1 MAGVPY
7 VIEGNDKEEKTYEI
21 YSRLLK
27 DRIIFIQGGFDDD
40 MANSIVAQLLYLDSQ
55 DKEKDIYI
63 YINSPGGNIT
73 SMYAI
78 YDTMQYISPDIVTV
92 GMGQVCS
99 AGSFILAAGT
109 KGKRNVLSNTDI
121 MIHELSGG
129 ASGKATDIFL
139 TADRL
144 KRLHTKMANQYVDF
158 TGQKLAKVKKD
169 MERDH
174 HMTAEESVKYGL
186 VDKVVEKI
194 PGK

>member
-7 VIEGNDKEEKTYEI
+7 IIEENDKGDKTYEI

-27 DRIIFIQGGFDDD
+27 DRIIFIQGSFDDD
-40 MANSIVAQLLYLDSQ
+40 MANAVVAQLLYLQSEDP
-55 DKEKDIYI
+55 KKDIYM
-63 YINSPGGNIT
+63 YINSPGGAIT

-78 YDTMQYISPDIVTV
+78 YDTMQYIKPDIHTV
-92 GMGQVCS
+92 GIGQVCS

-109 KGKRNVLSNTDI
+109 KGKRTSLENTDI

-129 ASGKATDIFL
+129 ASGKANDIFL
-139 TADRL
+139 RADLL
-144 KRLHTKMANQYVDF
+144 KKLYDKMAKQYVDF

-174 HMTAEESVKYGL
+174 HMSAAEAVKYGL
-186 VDKVVEKI
+186 VDKVVAKKDI
-194 PGK
+194 K